1 MDSLQPV
8 LAVLARVLVGFSAAF
23 LVPLAWAL
31 GIGEEGE
38 ARVWGYAMA
47 MTLGLG
53 VLLGWVL
60 RRHTRELQPRDG
72 FLLVT
77 LVWVVLPACAAVPLM
92 SLLVISR
99 STVPSTVKDPPEPFS
114 TMMVALFET
123 TIAPLYQ

>member
-1 MDSLQPV
+1 GAAFPGQRDVLLMDSLQPV

-23 LVPLAWAL
+23 LVPLGWAL

-38 ARVWGYAMA
+38 ARIWGYALA

-60 RRHTRELQPRDG
+60 RRHTRELQPRDA

-77 LVWVVLPACAAVPLM
+77 LVWVVLPACAAVPL
-92 SLLVISR
+92 LY
-99 STVPSTVKDPPEPFS
+99 TVPRMYWAP
-114 TMMVALFET
+114 AYFEAMSAFT
-123 TIAPLYQ
+123 ATGGT